1 MARTDYRL
9 LHTLRV
15 RWAEVD
21 RQGIVFN
28 GHYLTYFD
36 IGVTEYWRAI
46 GYPYPDGLAEHGTD
60 LYVVKA
66 TVEYHTSAVYDDL
79 IDIGMRCARIGR
91 SSMQF
96 LPEICRGDELL
107 VSGELVYVNANP
119 VTKKPAP
126 VPYFLREAIRA
137 FEVVAPVFASNL

>member
-1 MARTDYRL
+1 MARSDYRL

-28 GHYLTYFD
+28 GHYLAYFD

-46 GYPYPDGLAEHGTD
+46 GYPYPDGLAKHGTD

-66 TVEYHTSAVYDDL
+66 TVEYHASAVYDDL
-79 IDIGMRCARIGR
+79 IAIGMRCARIGN

-96 LPEICRGDELL
+96 LPEIYRRDELL
-107 VSGELVYVNANP
+107 VSGELVYVNADP
-119 VTKKPAP
+119 ATKKPAP
-126 VPYFLREAIRA
+126 VPDFLREAIGQ
-137 FEVVAPVFASNL
+137 FEAVPPAI

>member
-9 LHTLRV
+9 FHTLRV

-36 IGVTEYWRAI
+36 IGVTEYWRAV
-46 GYPYPDGLAEHGTD
+46 GYPYPDGLAERGTD
-60 LYVVKA
+60 LFVVKA
-66 TVEYHTSAVYDDL
+66 TVEYHASAVYDDV
-79 IDIGMRCARIGR
+79 IDICIRCARIGR

-96 LPEICRGDELL
+96 LPEIYRGEELL
-107 VSGELVYVNANP
+107 VSGELVYVNADP
-119 VTKKPAP
+119 STKKSSP
-126 VPYFLREAIRA
+126 VPDFLREAIAR
-137 FEVVAPVFASNL
+137 FEVLAPKT